1 MKKCKQVKAV
11 VFREYSKEFKQAK
24 SVEKEVSMCYSKY
37 TGWVIYSP
45 IREIQRLV
53 DERKEI
59 LHDAEIGQFT
69 ALKKKNVSGRIEA
82 H

>member
-1 MKKCKQVKAV
+1 
-11 VFREYSKEFKQAK
+11 
-24 SVEKEVSMCYSKY
+24 MCYSKY